1 MPFEVGKIIE
11 GKVTGVTSFGAFM
24 ALEDGKTGLV
34 HISEIAND
42 YVKEIGDHIKVG
54 DVVKVKVL
62 SVDAGGKI
70 SLSIKKA
77 IEPVRKPVVEKGG
90 FDNMLADF
98 LATSAEK
105 MRDANRKSDS
115 RRGKKV

>member
-42 YVKEIGDHIKVG
+42 YVKEIGDHH
-54 DVVKVKVL
+54 L
-62 SVDAGGKI
+62 Q
-70 SLSIKKA
+70 L
-77 IEPVRKPVVEKGG
+77 
-90 FDNMLADF
+90 
-98 LATSAEK
+98 
-105 MRDANRKSDS
+105 
-115 RRGKKV
+115 